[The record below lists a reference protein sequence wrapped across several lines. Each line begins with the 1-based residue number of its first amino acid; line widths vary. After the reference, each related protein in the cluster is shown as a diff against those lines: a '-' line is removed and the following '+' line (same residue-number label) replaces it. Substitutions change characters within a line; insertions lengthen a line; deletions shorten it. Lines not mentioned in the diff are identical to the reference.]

1 MEKISECEEMVLVV
15 VYRSRTIPR
24 VKDILVD
31 VNWLYGREWK
41 AQTVSTFLSRLIRKG
56 YLRTEKGRDIYYYPV
71 IALEEYRK
79 SKLKELKEGLF
90 ENDGELLGR
99 YLREL

>member
-41 AQTVSTFLSRLIRKG
+41 AQTVCPDSSAKDICGRRRKG
-56 YLRTEKGRDIYYYPV
+56 VIFIIIRSLPWRSTGR
-71 IALEEYRK
+71 A
-79 SKLKELKEGLF
+79 
-90 ENDGELLGR
+90 N
-99 YLREL
+99 